1 MQWST
6 YNPGTNLIWLSFVL
20 ETLLKR
26 YKAPGT
32 PPARPPLG
40 ERDPNRQIIGQKSN
54 KSQDSKTA
62 WSPSPTSTSDSTL
75 LDSELEDELRE
86 RLEAVL
92 GFLDVEKPENEIA
105 CAGDLAATAI
115 GLEWL
120 SESDFRC

>member
-26 YKAPGT
+26 YKAPDT
-32 PPARPPLG
+32 PRPRAPLG
-40 ERDPNRQIIGQKSN
+40 ERDPNRQIIGQKS
-54 KSQDSKTA
+54 KSQDLKTA
-62 WSPSPTSTSDSTL
+62 WSRSPTSTSDSSL

-92 GFLDVEKPENEIA
+92 GFLDIEKAENELA
-105 CAGDLAATAI
+105 CAGDLVATAI